1 GNPTTIGWI
10 PWLTIL
16 VEISIK
22 NNWKRQQNNRKKTRR
37 NDDETIVTFWQH
49 AQLSIR
55 SVRRTLLIVGKK
67 VQYKL
72 VYRLSIMHDFNI
84 VRDGQ
89 RRRRRPVIPAQS
101 SLEIGYHKG

>member
-1 GNPTTIGWI
+1 MDEKTTFADTGH
-10 PWLTIL
+10 
-16 VEISIK
+16 
-22 NNWKRQQNNRKKTRR
+22 RQGYSFFFSLFR
-37 NDDETIVTFWQH
+37 
-49 AQLSIR
+49 LSIR